1 MIISLEMKS
10 IHDVIMLETIVE
22 MWKAKW
28 KADEAEE
35 AEEEE
40 DDEEDSVSDCD
51 TDDSEDLDEEA
62 VRRIFRA
69 CGFVWPDRDDRSDD
83 HRRKPRR

>member
-28 KADEAEE
+28 KADEI
-35 AEEEE
+35 EEEE
-40 DDEEDSVSDCD
+40 DDEEDDDTVSDCD
-51 TDDSEDLDEEA
+51 SDDSEDDEEEA

>member
-28 KADEAEE
+28 KADEI
-35 AEEEE
+35 EEEE
-40 DDEEDSVSDCD
+40 DDEEDDDTVLDSDS
-51 TDDSEDLDEEA
+51 DDSEDDEEEA

>member
-1 MIISLEMKS
+1 MIISVEMKS

-28 KADEAEE
+28 KADEI
-35 AEEEE
+35 EEEE
-40 DDEEDSVSDCD
+40 DDEEDDDTVSDCD
-51 TDDSEDLDEEA
+51 TDDSEDDEEEA

-83 HRRKPRR
+83 HRRKSRR